1 MNRIQT
7 FKELLKYSAKTGAG
21 YVIIILIKN
30 CFSAILP
37 LLDIFGLGAV
47 IDALTTGKS
56 KEEILRIILIYLGL
70 TFAIMMLQSLFVF
83 LQNRALRKASD
94 KVQYEYIRDGITVD
108 YHWAQDGS
116 ILTMKNKSMGAH
128 PAFIFDHIGEFF
140 GYIVKFVGIFYIFS
154 VLSPFFIIIIAVTS
168 FLSVVLTFK
177 GRKIT
182 FDHENEKIEENR
194 RLEYLYS
201 LMTKYDYAKEIR
213 INNLKSIVVKK
224 NIIVLTRKM
233 KKIRAYIKKSLKI
246 ESLSILVAVVQ
257 SFLMYSWFSYSVYKG
272 QISIAEYTM
281 LLGAV
286 SLLTSILISFFDKFS
301 IIDRMLS
308 KMELFLNYKGWI
320 ADHNKTYRSN
330 ELPKAGIDQKN
341 IVLEFENVSFIYPGT
356 EKSVLNC
363 LNFKIRQG
371 EVVGLV
377 GLNGSGKSTIVK
389 LITRL
394 YTPTSGRILLN
405 GVDIQTIPI
414 SEYLKCGGTVLQ
426 DFCVFAYSMKENI
439 IFDMPE
445 DAERLNESIERSGL
459 KSKVESLER
468 GVNTMLYKELDENG
482 VEFSGGEGQ
491 RLALAR
497 ALYKD
502 AGLLILDEPTSSL
515 DPVAEYNMYSNMY
528 NLSKGKTTI
537 FISHRLSSTRFCDRI
552 LVLKD
557 GMIAEEGTHNELMAA
572 RGEYF
577 ELFDLQAKFYKGN
590 GVLI

>member
-1 MNRIQT
+1 MKRIKT

-21 YVIIILIKN
+21 YVIIIIIKN
-30 CFSAILP
+30 CFSSILP

-47 IDALTTGKS
+47 IDALETGKS
-56 KEEILRIILIYLGL
+56 KEEIFRIIFIYLAL
-70 TFAIMMLQSLFVF
+70 NFAILMFQSLFVY
-83 LQNRALRKASD
+83 LQNKALRKATN
-94 KVQYEYIRDGITVD
+94 KVQYEYMKDGITVD

-116 ILTMKNKSMGAH
+116 ILDMKNKSMGAH
-128 PAFIFDHIGEFF
+128 PAFVFDHIGEFL

-154 VLSPFFIIIIAVTS
+154 VLSPFFIFIIVITS
-168 FLSVVLTFK
+168 SLSILLIFK

-182 FDHENEKIEENR
+182 YDHENEKIEENR

-201 LMTKYDYAKEIR
+201 LMTKYEYAKEIR
-213 INNLKSIVVKK
+213 INNLKNIVLRKNNAVLNRKMQKIRNYVKK
-224 NIIVLTRKM
+224 
-233 KKIRAYIKKSLKI
+233 YLKI
-246 ESLSILVAVVQ
+246 ESLSIMIAVVQ
-257 SFLMYSWFSYSVYKG
+257 SFLMYSWFSYSVYNG
-272 QISIAEYTM
+272 QITIAEYTM

-286 SLLTSILISFFDKFS
+286 TLLTSILISFFDKFS
-301 IIDRMLS
+301 LIDRMLS
-308 KMELFLNYKGWI
+308 KMDVFLNYKNWI

-341 IVLEFENVSFIYPGT
+341 IAIEFENVSFKYPGT
-356 EKSVLNC
+356 EQLVLNC
-363 LNFKIRQG
+363 LNFTIHQG

-405 GVDIQTIPI
+405 GIDIQTIPI
-414 SEYLKCGGTVLQ
+414 SEYLKCAGPVLQ

-445 DAERLNESIERSGL
+445 DSARLNESIERSGL
-459 KSKVESLER
+459 KSKVESLEH
-468 GVNTMLYKELDENG
+468 GIDTMLYKELDENG

-491 RLALAR
+491 KLALAR

-502 AGLLILDEPTSSL
+502 PGILILDEPTSSL
-515 DPVAEYNMYSNMY
+515 DPIAEYNMYSNMY

-557 GMIAEEGTHNELMAA
+557 GAIVEEGNHDELMAA